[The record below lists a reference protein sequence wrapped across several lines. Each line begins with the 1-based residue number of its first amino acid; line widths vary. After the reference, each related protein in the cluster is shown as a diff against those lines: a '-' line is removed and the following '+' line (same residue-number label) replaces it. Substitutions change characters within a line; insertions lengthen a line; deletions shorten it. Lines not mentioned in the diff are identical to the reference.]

1 MIITRTWLNNFL
13 DISEVS
19 DETLYKTLNAI
30 GLEVDNIKVYTIPEK
45 IVVGKIISCEKHPDA
60 DKLNVCQIE
69 VGRGIQRQIV
79 CGAANV
85 VDAEYV
91 AVACIGAKLGA
102 DFEIKHAKL
111 RGVESEGMVC
121 SASELGL
128 PNMGDGILI
137 LDESIGELVVGK
149 ELNEYKK
156 IADTVIEIELTANR
170 GDCLSI
176 NGVARDLSAALN
188 ISMKEFDY
196 ESQNQEK
203 IGLAR
208 VAKLTTEGEIN
219 ASLEY
224 AMANVN
230 DLKTSLLF
238 TLRLSFIDKLTET
251 PIGNFLQYLTHTTG
265 VILRAY
271 DVSHIDLDNDDEKL
285 IIHAENINDII
296 HISINGKTAALL
308 GIYQEESSKTNEKST
323 QVLFQAS
330 YIDPKLI
337 VDVVSEQKIE
347 TDELYYNTSRG
358 SEPSLCFGISYLT
371 YLFETYYDSKLFNGT
386 LSINQELEER
396 VITISAE
403 EICQI
408 IGNDIPKM
416 EIINIL
422 KSLNFGVQTSTED
435 KFGVTIPFYRHDVQ
449 NIQDITE
456 EIVRIIGIDNIEAKA
471 LKFVEKNRI
480 NDSMKKYYAKKE
492 LRSRAVAAGFDE
504 SISYAFTDRT
514 LLEEYNFSV
523 VKEKLD
529 IVNPITAD
537 FNTLRTTILINLL
550 QAAKRNV
557 NYSKKSTALF
567 EIGTIFN
574 EYREEKEVLS
584 LIYTGQKE
592 SENISN
598 AGKPTPIN
606 FETFVK
612 KLSSIIG
619 NFELRTSLER
629 NGLIHPYQSADI
641 IINNESCGY
650 LTKVHPS
657 VCDTFDLK
665 ETFVAE
671 IDFAAL
677 IPQHINASAISKF
690 QGVYKDLS
698 FVLNEN
704 TPYSQVSLSI
714 KALNLPLLKKFYA
727 VDVYKDE
734 TLRDEKSLSLRFFI
748 QSKQNTLSDEEIDST
763 MNSIIEKLQAEY
775 GANLR

>member
-19 DETLYKTLNAI
+19 DDTLYKTLNSI
-30 GLEVDNIKVYTIPEK
+30 GLEVDSIKTYEVPAK

-69 VGRGIQRQIV
+69 VSTGIQRQIV

-85 VDAEYV
+85 VHAEYV
-91 AVACIGAKLGA
+91 AVACIGAKLGK

-111 RGVESEGMVC
+111 RGIESEGMVC

-128 PNMGDGILI
+128 PDIGDGIII
-137 LDESIGELVVGK
+137 LDDSIGELIVGK

-156 IADTVIEIELTANR
+156 LADTVIEIELTANR

-188 ISMKEFDY
+188 IPMKDFDY

-203 IGLAR
+203 VGLAR
-208 VAKLTTEGEIN
+208 VAKLTSETNID

-224 AMANVN
+224 AMADINAF
-230 DLKTSLLF
+230 KTSLLF
-238 TLRLSFIDKLTET
+238 DLRLSFIDKLDKN
-251 PIGNFLQYLTHTTG
+251 PIANFLQYLTHTTG
-265 VILRAY
+265 VILRAF
-271 DVSHIDLDNDDEKL
+271 DVSHVDFDNDEKL
-285 IIHAENINDII
+285 EITTSVVNNVI
-296 HISINGKTAALL
+296 HICINHKVCAHL
-308 GIYQEESSKTNEKST
+308 GIHQEEDSKANEKSKKI
-323 QVLFQAS
+323 LFQAS
-330 YIDPKLI
+330 YINPKKI
-337 VDVVSEQKIE
+337 VDVVSEQKLK
-347 TDELYYNTSRG
+347 TDDLYYNTSRG
-358 SEPSLCFGISYLT
+358 SEPSLCFGITYLT
-371 YLFETYYDSKLFNGT
+371 YLFETYYHSKLFNGT
-386 LSINQELEER
+386 LSLTEE
-396 VITISAE
+396 VEAKIITVSAE

-408 IGNDIPKM
+408 IGNDIPKI

-422 KSLNFGVQTSTED
+422 KSLNFEVQTAAEEN
-435 KFGVTIPFYRHDVQ
+435 FGVSIPEYRHDIE

-471 LKFVEKNRI
+471 LKFVEKNRS
-480 NDSMKKYYAKKE
+480 NDALKKYYVKKE

-504 SISYAFTDRT
+504 SMSYAFTDKT
-514 LLEEYNFSV
+514 LLEAYNFSV
-523 VKEKLD
+523 VEDKLD
-529 IVNPITAD
+529 IINPITAD

-567 EIGTIFN
+567 EIGTVFN

-592 SENISN
+592 SENVSN
-598 AGKPTPIN
+598 AGKPSPIN
-606 FETFVK
+606 FEGFVK

-619 NFELRTSLER
+619 NFELRTSLEN

-641 IINNESCGY
+641 IINNQICGY

-671 IDFAAL
+671 INFSAL
-677 IPQHINASAISKF
+677 IPEHVNTNAISKF

-698 FVLNEN
+698 FVIDKNI
-704 TPYSQVSLSI
+704 PYSQICLTTR
-714 KALNLPLLKKFYA
+714 ALNLPLLKKFYA
-727 VDVYKDE
+727 VDVYEDAE
-734 TLRDEKSLSLRFFI
+734 LGDEKSLSIRLFI
-748 QSKQNTLSDEEIDST
+748 QSLEDTLSDEEIDNT
-763 MNSIIEKLQAEY
+763 VKTIIEKLEKEY
-775 GANLR
+775 GAKLR